1 MGVGIHDDLSFGG
14 GSCAEVCDTVAL
26 KGRGGRNE
34 PVLIVSEYKVGTVVG
49 DGICEAL
56 LHTYIRGRMVS

>member
-1 MGVGIHDDLSFGG
+1 MSAFMTICRSGEDRALKFATLSP
-14 GSCAEVCDTVAL
+14 AL

-56 LHTYIRGRMVS
+56 LHTYVGG